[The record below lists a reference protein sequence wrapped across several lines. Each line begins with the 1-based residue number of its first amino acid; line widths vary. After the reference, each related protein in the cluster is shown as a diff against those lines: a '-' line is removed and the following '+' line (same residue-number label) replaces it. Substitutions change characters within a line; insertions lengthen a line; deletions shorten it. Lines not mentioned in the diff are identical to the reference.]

1 MKYRE
6 LKLKD
11 KLPGMSPEEMIK
23 ILATDGM
30 LVKRPVLVLEDR
42 VLVGYRE
49 GDYDGL

>member
-11 KLPGMSPEEMIK
+11 KLPGMSPEEMIE

-49 GDYDGL
+49 GDYDIL